1 MTGIVVPYHLDE
13 YLPDLDLPVDADKAL
28 TVKLPG
34 GGTWERL
41 AVLYER
47 VAAEVAQAADRPVV
61 ASGDCTTSL
70 GTVAGLQRAHGE
82 VSVVW
87 FDAHGDLHTPEST
100 TSGYLG
106 GMPLRMLIG
115 EGDPTVTGAL
125 GLRPVPEERVLLVDG
140 RDLDPPEADYLKTAK
155 VRRRDVAML
164 ATASAGP
171 LPPGPI
177 YLHVDLDVID
187 GADLPGLKYPVSPGP
202 KLASVQAAIR
212 EVLATGRVA
221 GIGLGCTWAAGHGT
235 GERVRT
241 ALAAVLN

>member
-13 YLPDLDLPVDADKAL
+13 YLPDLDTPVDADKAV
-28 TVKLPG
+28 TVKLPD
-34 GGTWERL
+34 GGTWHRL
-41 AVLYER
+41 AALYGR
-47 VAAEVAQAADRPVV
+47 VADEVARAGDRPVV

-70 GTVAGLQRAHGE
+70 GTVAGLQRAHGD

-115 EGDPTVTGAL
+115 DGDPTVADAL
-125 GLRPVPEERVLLVDG
+125 GLRPVPEERVLLVDA
-140 RDLDPPEADYLKTAK
+140 RDLDPPEAEYLRTAK

-177 YLHVDLDVID
+177 YLHLDLDVVD
-187 GADLPGLKYPVSPGP
+187 GADLPGLKYPVTPGP
-202 KLASVQAAIR
+202 KIASVQAALR
-212 EVLATGRVA
+212 EVLDTGRVV
-221 GIGLGCTWAAGHGT
+221 GVGLGCTWSPGRGAGDQARAA
-235 GERVRT
+235 
-241 ALAAVLN
+241 LKPVLG